1 MDEQKNILS
10 VSQLNA
16 TARLLLEQSFNQVW
30 IEGEISNL
38 SQPSSGHSYFTLKDS
53 HAQVRCAL
61 FRLHRQKLKF
71 TLENGL
77 QVLLRAE
84 VSLYEARG
92 DYQLIVSHAELAGDG
107 LLQRAFE
114 ALKKKLEA
122 EGLFL
127 EVHKKPI
134 PKFPKQIGVITSA
147 TGAAIRDILQ
157 VLKRRFASIPVII
170 YPAQVQGERAAAQ
183 LIQAI
188 KTANERQECDVLILT
203 RGGGSLEDLWPFNDE
218 KLAYAIFNSDIPM
231 VSAVGHEIDFTIAD
245 FVADMRAPTPSAA
258 AELVSPNSQDYLHR
272 LTQFSQRITQL
283 IRSTLQHTHLQ
294 LTNLSQRLQH
304 PGQRLKDQAQRLDLL
319 EQALVL
325 AQKNLLKHHQT
336 QLNQLVIKFN
346 AFKPI
351 LKIEQLKKDLIN
363 FNRRLKLQ
371 MQHQLQKAQQA
382 LNLSSNKLD
391 AFSPLRTLER
401 GYAIVTKTSDQSIVR
416 NASQVNKGDMIDL
429 RLAKDKIRAR
439 VE

>member
-53 HAQVRCAL
+53 NAQVRCAL

-71 TLENGL
+71 NLENGL

-92 DYQLIVSHAELAGDG
+92 DYQLIVSHAEPAGDG

-127 EVHKKPI
+127 EAHKKPI

-170 YPAQVQGERAAAQ
+170 YPAQVQGERAASQ

-188 KTANERQECDVLILT
+188 KIANERQECDVLILT

-218 KLAYAIFNSDIPM
+218 KLAYAIFKSDIPM
-231 VSAVGHEIDFTIAD
+231 VSAVGHEIDFTVAD

-283 IRSTLQHTHLQ
+283 IRSTVQHAHLQ
-294 LTNLSQRLQH
+294 LTNLSKGLQH

-325 AQKNLLKHHQT
+325 AQKNLLRHDQA
-336 QLNQLVIKFN
+336 QLNQLIIKFN

-351 LKIEQLKKDLIN
+351 LKIEQLKKDLLN
-363 FNRRLKLQ
+363 FNHRLSLQ
-371 MQHQLQKAQQA
+371 IQHQLQKAEQQ
-382 LNLSSNKLD
+382 LKLFSNKLD

-416 NASQVNKGDMIDL
+416 NATQVKKGDIIDL
-429 RLAKDKIRAR
+429 RLAKDEIKAR